1 MIRHCNKDTT
11 SSSTLHRHH
20 HSKIEE
26 HADAIFS
33 RDDLISLEIASH
45 DVVIYSK
52 SYCPF
57 CTRTKNLFKTQ
68 FPNVKAK
75 ILELD
80 KIVYG
85 EAMLT
90 ALKDMTGQRTVPN
103 VFVKGKHIGGND
115 KTHQAFE
122 DGTLQQLLA

>member
-1 MIRHCNKDTT
+1 MIRHSNKNTT

-20 HSKIEE
+20 HSKIED

-33 RDDLISLEIASH
+33 RDDLILLEIAKH
-45 DVVIYSK
+45 DIVIYSK

-57 CTRTKNLFKTQ
+57 CTRTKNLFKMQ

-75 ILELD
+75 VIELD
-80 KIVYG
+80 KIPYG